1 VSPYIKKIGIAV
13 ALTALGALV
22 PGARADDPLPPA
34 TVQDCLACHGDP
46 DLSITLGSGE
56 TQSLHVEA
64 GAYAHSVHGSA
75 LNCTACHPGF
85 EAQPHPTV
93 NTASRASFRS
103 AFRDAT

>member
-1 VSPYIKKIGIAV
+1 MRLPILAAL
-13 ALTALGALV
+13 ALTAAAV
-22 PGARADDPLPPA
+22 GARAEDPPAPA

-56 TQSLHVEA
+56 TQSLHVDA
-64 GAYAHSVHGSA
+64 GGYAHSVHGSA

-103 AFRDAT
+103 AFRDAA